1 MAVQVVQEL
10 AREQMPRRRRENLV
24 GELAQGVVRHAEII
38 QKRRAG
44 IRFGKLVIVG
54 LGEHAV
60 EHVLKNV
67 LTVQVVVLDVLALAS
82 LKSLVERNHQ
92 QAAVHGFGLVAELRQ
107 LVDALNHEPAK
118 QYVAGCLVLAIQL
131 EGVARDDALERRRV
145 VHERAR
151 VVLVGDDGGHA
162 GQRLQHERLRE
173 VLQGNG
179 CPSARPA

>member
-1 MAVQVVQEL
+1 MAVQIVQEL
-10 AREQMPRRRRENLV
+10 AGKQMPRRRRENLV
-24 GELAQGVVRHAEII
+24 GELAQWVVRHAEII
-38 QKRRAG
+38 QERRAG

-82 LKSLVERNHQ
+82 LESLVERNHQ

-118 QYVAGCLVLAIQL
+118 QYVAGCLELAIQL
-131 EGVARDDALERRRV
+131 ERVARDDALERRRV
-145 VHERAR
+145 VHERTG
-151 VVLVGDDGGHA
+151 VVLVGDDGGHT
-162 GQRLQHERLRE
+162 GQRLQHERFGE